1 MKSIYRTIIAAAGSF
16 LAAQFGGWDAA
27 LETLVCFMAIDWITG
42 GVLLPVVFKKSP
54 KSENGTLE
62 SRAGWKGLCRKG
74 MMLFFVL
81 IAEKLDQL
89 TQTNYLRD
97 AVCIGFILNEA
108 VSILENA
115 GLMGVKIPEI
125 LRSCMCAGIGSG
137 GKVVCIMYHNT
148 LRMIFRPGI
157 LVTAIASVNPHLLCS
172 SFLSTCKSAVPGK
185 FSGYVGALLR
195 R

>member
-1 MKSIYRTIIAAAGSF
+1 MPMKSIYRTILAVAGSF

-27 LETLVCFMAIDWITG
+27 LEMLVCFMAIDWITG

-81 IAEKLDQL
+81 VAEKLDQL

-97 AVCIGFILNEA
+97 AVCIGFILN
-108 VSILENA
+108 
-115 GLMGVKIPEI
+115 
-125 LRSCMCAGIGSG
+125 
-137 GKVVCIMYHNT
+137 
-148 LRMIFRPGI
+148 
-157 LVTAIASVNPHLLCS
+157 LL
-172 SFLSTCKSAVPGK
+172 
-185 FSGYVGALLR
+185 
-195 R
+195 

>member
-115 GLMGVKIPEI
+115 GLMEVKICSADMETGTASQ
-125 LRSCMCAGIGSG
+125 LRCACR
-137 GKVVCIMYHNT
+137 KD
-148 LRMIFRPGI
+148 MI
-157 LVTAIASVNPHLLCS
+157 TKPH
-172 SFLSTCKSAVPGK
+172 F
-185 FSGYVGALLR
+185 YIQWNW
-195 R
+195 

>member
-1 MKSIYRTIIAAAGSF
+1 MKSIYRTILAVAGSF

-81 IAEKLDQL
+81 VAEKLDQL

-115 GLMGVKIPEI
+115 GLMGVKIPEV
-125 LRSCMCAGIGSG
+125 LYCGTQYRQFCRRSRCPRA
-137 GKVVCIMYHNT
+137 
-148 LRMIFRPGI
+148 
-157 LVTAIASVNPHLLCS
+157 
-172 SFLSTCKSAVPGK
+172 CKSAVPGK
-185 FSGYVGALLR
+185 FSDYVGALLR

>member
-1 MKSIYRTIIAAAGSF
+1 MKSIYRTILAVAGSF

-81 IAEKLDQL
+81 SRKNWISSHRRITCGMPSALDL
-89 TQTNYLRD
+89 
-97 AVCIGFILNEA
+97 F
-108 VSILENA
+108 
-115 GLMGVKIPEI
+115 
-125 LRSCMCAGIGSG
+125 
-137 GKVVCIMYHNT
+137 
-148 LRMIFRPGI
+148 
-157 LVTAIASVNPHLLCS
+157 
-172 SFLSTCKSAVPGK
+172 
-185 FSGYVGALLR
+185 
-195 R
+195 

>member
-1 MKSIYRTIIAAAGSF
+1 MKSMYRTILAAAGSC

-115 GLMGVKIPEI
+115 GLMEVKICSADMETGTASQ
-125 LRSCMCAGIGSG
+125 LRCACR
-137 GKVVCIMYHNT
+137 KD
-148 LRMIFRPGI
+148 MI
-157 LVTAIASVNPHLLCS
+157 TKPH
-172 SFLSTCKSAVPGK
+172 F
-185 FSGYVGALLR
+185 YIQWNW
-195 R
+195 

>member
-1 MKSIYRTIIAAAGSF
+1 MKSIYRTILAVAGSF

-62 SRAGWKGLCRKG
+62 SRAGWKGLCRKDDA
-74 MMLFFVL
+74 VL
-81 IAEKLDQL
+81 CAGRGKLDQL

-97 AVCIGFILNEA
+97 AACIGFILNEA

-115 GLMGVKIPEI
+115 GLMGVKIPEV
-125 LRSCMCAGIGSG
+125 LRSRID
-137 GKVVCIMYHNT
+137 V
-148 LRMIFRPGI
+148 LRKEEQ
-157 LVTAIASVNPHLLCS
+157 S
-172 SFLSTCKSAVPGK
+172 K
-185 FSGYVGALLR
+185 
-195 R
+195 

>member
-1 MKSIYRTIIAAAGSF
+1 MKSIYRTILAVAGSF

-54 KSENGTLE
+54 KSENGKLE

-81 IAEKLDQL
+81 VAEKLDQL

-115 GLMGVKIPEI
+115 GLMGVIVATRIHGRKIIRSVLWYTIQTILPPEPMPARMQE
-125 LRSCMCAGIGSG
+125 RS
-137 GKVVCIMYHNT
+137 T
-148 LRMIFRPGI
+148 REIFR
-157 LVTAIASVNPHLLCS
+157 LC
-172 SFLSTCKSAVPGK
+172 
-185 FSGYVGALLR
+185 R
-195 R
+195 RIIT

>member
-1 MKSIYRTIIAAAGSF
+1 MPMKSMYRTILAAAGSC

-115 GLMGVKIPEI
+115 GLMEVKICSADMETGTASQ
-125 LRSCMCAGIGSG
+125 LRCACR
-137 GKVVCIMYHNT
+137 KD
-148 LRMIFRPGI
+148 MI
-157 LVTAIASVNPHLLCS
+157 TKPH
-172 SFLSTCKSAVPGK
+172 F
-185 FSGYVGALLR
+185 YIQWNW
-195 R
+195 